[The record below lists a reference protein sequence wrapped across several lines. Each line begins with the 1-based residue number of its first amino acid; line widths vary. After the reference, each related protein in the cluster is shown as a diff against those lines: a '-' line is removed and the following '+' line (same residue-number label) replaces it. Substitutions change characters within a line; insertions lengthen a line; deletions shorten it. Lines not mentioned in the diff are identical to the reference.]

1 MQSTKETI
9 EVLNDLIQ
17 INNDRIA
24 GYEKAIKE
32 TKPEDDDLKV
42 LYATMIAESH
52 RIKIALATEVQTM
65 GSEVEQGT
73 TTSGKI
79 YRAWMDV
86 KAVFTGHDRHT
97 VLANCEA
104 GEDAAQRA
112 YRMALEHDLPAYIRD
127 LLIQQQATLRE
138 SHDEIRTLLDQYAS
152 NSGVNVDEG

>member
-1 MQSTKETI
+1 MSNTKETI

-32 TKPEDDDLKV
+32 TKSEDEDLKV
-42 LYATMIAESH
+42 LYASMIAESH
-52 RIKIALATEVQTM
+52 RNKIALATEVQAL
-65 GSEVEQGT
+65 GVEAEKGT

-86 KAVFTGHDRHT
+86 KAVFSGHDRHT

-104 GEDAAQRA
+104 VEDAAQRA
-112 YRMALEHDLPAYIRD
+112 YRTALEHEGLPAFISD
-127 LLIQQQATLRE
+127 LLTQQQQTLKE
-138 SHDEIRTLLDQYAS
+138 SHDEVKTLRDQYA
-152 NSGVNVDEG
+152 

>member
-1 MQSTKETI
+1 MQNTTETI

-17 INNDRIA
+17 INNDRIT

-32 TKPEDDDLKV
+32 TTQPGDEDLKV
-42 LYATMIAESH
+42 MYATMIAESH

-65 GSEVEQGT
+65 GAEVEQGT

-86 KAVFTGHDRHT
+86 KAVFGGHDRHT

-112 YRMALEHDLPAYIRD
+112 YRMALEHDLPAFIRE
-127 LLIQQQATLRE
+127 LLVRQQQTLKE
-138 SHDEIRTLLDQYAS
+138 SHDEIKALRDQYA
-152 NSGVNVDEG
+152 

>member
-1 MQSTKETI
+1 MQNIKETI

-17 INNDRIA
+17 INNDRIT

-32 TKPEDDDLKV
+32 TKAEDGDLKV
-42 LYATMIAESH
+42 LFATMIAESH
-52 RIKIALATEVQTM
+52 RNKIALATEIQTM
-65 GSEVEQGT
+65 GAEVENGT

-104 GEDAAQRA
+104 GEDAAKKA
-112 YRMALEHDLPAYIRD
+112 YRTALEHEDLPAYIREM
-127 LLIQQQATLRE
+127 LVQQAEGQLG
-138 SHDEIRTLLDQYAS
+138 SHDEIKSLRDQYA
-152 NSGVNVDEG
+152 

>member
-1 MQSTKETI
+1 MQNTKETI

-17 INNDRIA
+17 INNDRIT

-32 TKPEDDDLKV
+32 TKVEDEDLKI
-42 LYATMIAESH
+42 LFATMIAESH
-52 RIKIALATEVQTM
+52 RNKIALATEIQTM
-65 GSEVEQGT
+65 GAEVENGT

-104 GEDAAQRA
+104 GEDAAKRA
-112 YRMALEHDLPAYIRD
+112 YRTALEHEALPAYIRE
-127 LLIQQQATLRE
+127 LLVQQEGALLA
-138 SHDEIRTLLDQYAS
+138 SHDEIKSLRDQYA
-152 NSGVNVDEG
+152 

>member
-1 MQSTKETI
+1 MQNIKETI

-17 INNDRIA
+17 VNNDRIT

-32 TKPEDDDLKV
+32 TKVEDEDLKI
-42 LYATMIAESH
+42 LFATMIAESH
-52 RIKIALATEVQTM
+52 RNKIALATEVQTM
-65 GSEVEQGT
+65 GAEVENGT

-104 GEDAAQRA
+104 GEDAAKRA
-112 YRMALEHDLPAYIRD
+112 YRTALEHEALPAYIRE
-127 LLIQQQATLRE
+127 LLVQQEGALLA
-138 SHDEIRTLLDQYAS
+138 SHDEIKSLRDQYA
-152 NSGVNVDEG
+152 

>member
-1 MQSTKETI
+1 MQNTKETI

-17 INNDRIA
+17 INNDRII

-32 TKPEDDDLKV
+32 TKPEDEDLKI
-42 LYATMIAESH
+42 LFATMIAESH
-52 RIKIALATEVQTM
+52 RNKIALATEVQTM
-65 GSEVEQGT
+65 GAEVENGT

-104 GEDAAQRA
+104 GEDAAKKA
-112 YRMALEHDLPAYIRD
+112 YRTALEHEALPAYIRE
-127 LLIQQQATLRE
+127 LLVQQAGALLA
-138 SHDEIRTLLDQYAS
+138 SHDEIKSLRDQYA
-152 NSGVNVDEG
+152 

>member
-1 MQSTKETI
+1 MQNTKETI

-17 INNDRIA
+17 INNDRIT

-32 TKPEDDDLKV
+32 TKAEDEDLKI
-42 LYATMIAESH
+42 LFATMIAESH
-52 RIKIALATEVQTM
+52 RNKIALATEIQTM
-65 GSEVEQGT
+65 GAEVENGT

-104 GEDAAQRA
+104 GEDAAKRA
-112 YRMALEHDLPAYIRD
+112 YRTALEHEALPAFIRE
-127 LLIQQQATLRE
+127 LLVQQAGALLA
-138 SHDEIRTLLDQYAS
+138 SHDEVKSLRDQYA
-152 NSGVNVDEG
+152 